1 MLAIMASSVVA
12 FIVDMLDKG
21 ALFTP
26 GAAIT
31 PETILPPDPL
41 WWHIAS
47 PLAIGFIHLAGDGLL
62 VRGAYSVLDIRLIAS
77 I

>member
-1 MLAIMASSVVA
+1 MLAILLSSVVVLL
-12 FIVDMLDKG
+12 VDVLDKG

-26 GAAIT
+26 GAAIG

-62 VRGAYSVLDIRLIAS
+62 VRLADSPGRMI
-77 I
+77 